1 MSVYYQPGVVV
12 VPPVLLAVV
21 VGVAGLVVD
30 DVPVV
35 VGGVGTN
42 SGAEN
47 IPGASDCRLCIPC

>member
-1 MSVYYQPGVVV
+1 M
-12 VPPVLLAVV
+12 LLAVV